1 MSQIMNKQTHRIA
14 WIVPTPRYGAKAQ
27 LVVLHRAG
35 VTRPL
40 TAREASWAQ
49 ILRMIRA
56 DTVLHVAR
64 GYLIADQKALRS
76 KGGRFASWVRR
87 LHEIESAG
95 GVLHD
100 VEKDWLSSR
109 KSDKSAML
117 ARYVIDLRQASRE
130 PTGRPPGRRPV
141 HERFEAQRAVI
152 EDEWLSRKHATNADA
167 VARMNERGV
176 RITANDAW
184 KCMEHWTGKGGSG
197 RTRRKAK

>member
-1 MSQIMNKQTHRIA
+1 MSKTHRIA
-14 WIVPTPRYGAKAQ
+14 LILSSARYSAKAQ
-27 LVVLHRAG
+27 AAALHRAG
-35 VTRPL
+35 HDRHL
-40 TAREASWAQ
+40 DARSIPWTKV
-49 ILRMIRA
+49 LNLVRA
-56 DTVLHVAR
+56 GTVLAVAR
-64 GYLIADQKALRS
+64 GYLIADRKALRA
-76 KGGRFASWVRR
+76 KGGRYASFVQR
-87 LHEIESAG
+87 LHAIEAAG
-95 GVLHD
+95 GALED
-100 VEKDWLSSR
+100 AENGWLSSR
-109 KSDKSAML
+109 KLDKSAML

-152 EDEWLSRKHATNADA
+152 EAEWLSRKHATNADA